1 MLKALVTW
9 RDLTDGHLYNAGD
22 PFPWDGREVPE
33 ERIYALKSSQN
44 KAGFALIK
52 AVESKKAETP
62 IKETKT
68 AGKPAETPENEPVK
82 EQAKKPG
89 RKAKKAE

>member
-22 PFPWDGREVPE
+22 PFPWDGREIPE
-33 ERIYALKSSQN
+33 ERANALKSSQN

-52 AVESKKAETP
+52 AVDEPGKAETP
-62 IKETKT
+62 EAEKAAEKAEKT
-68 AGKPAETPENEPVK
+68 AEKEKPKTTRKPR
-82 EQAKKPG
+82 AKSK
-89 RKAKKAE
+89 

>member
-22 PFPWDGREVPE
+22 PFPWDGREIPE
-33 ERIYALKSSQN
+33 ERVNALKSPQN

-52 AVESKKAETP
+52 AVDEPGKADTPEAENAAEKAE
-62 IKETKT
+62 KT
-68 AGKPAETPENEPVK
+68 AEKEKPKTTRKPR
-82 EQAKKPG
+82 AKSK
-89 RKAKKAE
+89 